1 MDGQENT
8 SWWRI
13 AEGSDGRSA
22 PLPHR
27 VVYERMKISLEWLS
41 DFVTWTEKDPQVI
54 ADRVTL
60 GTAEVEEVEMQG
72 RFLEKCCVGKVV
84 TAEKHPNADRLTIC
98 TVDTDDGMKTVVCGG
113 TNVVPGMLVAFA
125 HVGATVKWHGEETV
139 TLEPVKIRG
148 TQSEGMICAAEELG
162 LEGIYQALP
171 EDGERPIMDL
181 GRLSKSYKLEA
192 KKPLKEAL
200 ALTDVILHINNT
212 AITTRPDLFSHSGFA
227 REVVA
232 LGLATWKKK
241 KSSKEM
247 SFPRTPSSLHMH
259 IDVPDLVPRFLGCR
273 IDIESLGETPEWMKK
288 RLSAI
293 GIRSINLPVD
303 ITNYVAN
310 EIGVPMHSFDADDI
324 KGDVHLRL
332 SKMGEKITTLDGV
345 ERELPAGALILNDDD
360 GIFDL
365 LGIMGGLRSSTKP
378 ETKHLFIH
386 ALSINSKTIRKT
398 VVATGHRTDAS
409 VVYEKG
415 VPPVTTEAG
424 FLRAVE
430 LILDLIP
437 GATLASECISKGD
450 NGTMPTIPLPID
462 RVTALIG
469 KDIPEGDI
477 IRILEDLECAIEKGP
492 KKGTLTVTPPL
503 HRVRDL
509 QGQHDLIEE
518 VGRIYGYDR
527 IENVMPM
534 ADLRI
539 PERDERMHTLRDVL
553 KNDQYL
559 ETVPLSFLSRQQMQK
574 AGFNPADAVEIENP
588 LGDDTGLLQTSTLP
602 ALLIHAEKNLLTA
615 GTLRTFHWSHVF
627 EKGKPEHLELS
638 LLTSTRDATTLLTDP
653 FLETKETLLH
663 ALSAAGYDVT
673 IAPAKTIPAYAHPGR
688 IADVT
693 FGKEVIG
700 QIFEVHPTIRQ
711 TFDIPG
717 RASGAIINL
726 SALLK
731 HEPKKILARALA
743 LYPSVTYDVTI
754 TRTHDNHIEK
764 LLEKARKASDL
775 LENAVVHDLYQK
787 AGADTYNVT
796 LRFTYRSE
804 EKTLTEEEAKAAHEK
819 VLKAIG

>member
-1 MDGQENT
+1 MP
-8 SWWRI
+8 
-13 AEGSDGRSA
+13 SA
-22 PLPHR
+22 SVVPTPPLP
-27 VVYERMKISLEWLS
+27 VVWGRMKISLEWLS
-41 DFVTWTEKDPQVI
+41 DFLTWTEKDPQKI
-54 ADRVTL
+54 AERMTL
-60 GTAEVEEVEMQG
+60 GSAEVEEVEMQG
-72 RFLEKCCVGKVV
+72 RYLENCCVGKVL
-84 TAEKHPNADRLTIC
+84 TADRHPNADRLLIC
-98 TVDTDDGMKTVVCGG
+98 TVETDDDVKTVVCGG

-162 LEGIYQALP
+162 LESIYETKP

-181 GRLSKSYKLEA
+181 GRLKADSRKLKA
-192 KKPLKEAL
+192 GDSLKEVL
-200 ALTDVILHINNT
+200 GMTDTILHINNT
-212 AITTRPDLFSHSGFA
+212 AITTRPDLFSHIGFA
-227 REVVA
+227 RECVA
-232 LGLATWKKK
+232 LGLATWRKA
-241 KSSKEM
+241 EPLARP
-247 SFPRTPSSLHMH
+247 SFPKTPSSLHMH

-273 IDIESLGETPEWMKK
+273 IDIESLGETPAWMKK

-332 SKMGEKITTLDGV
+332 SKMGETITTLDGV

-386 ALSINSKTIRKT
+386 ALSIDSKTIRKT

-437 GATLASECISKGD
+437 GATLASECISKGN

-469 KDIPEGDI
+469 KDIPEADI
-477 IRILEDLECAIEKGP
+477 IRILEDLECAVEKGP

-539 PERDERMHTLRDVL
+539 PERDERIHKLRDTL
-553 KNDQYL
+553 KSSGYF
-559 ETVPLSFLSRQQMQK
+559 ETVPLSFLSTQQFQK
-574 AGFNPADAVEIENP
+574 AGVDSADAVEIENP
-588 LGDDTGLLQTSTLP
+588 LGDDTALLQTSTLP
-602 ALLIHAEKNLLTA
+602 ALLIHAEKNLRQA
-615 GTLRTFHWSHVF
+615 GTLRSFHWSHVF
-627 EKGKPEHLELS
+627 AKGKPEHLELS
-638 LLTSTRDATTLLTDP
+638 TLTCTRETTGLLNDP
-653 FLETKETLLH
+653 FLEMKETVISSL
-663 ALSAAGYDVT
+663 AAAGYAVT
-673 IAPAKTIPAYAHPGR
+673 IASTKTVPAYAHPGR
-688 IADVT
+688 IADIV
-693 FGKEVIG
+693 FEKKVIG
-700 QIFEVHPTIRQ
+700 QLFEVHPTIRK

-717 RASGAIINL
+717 RAAGAIINL
-726 SALLK
+726 HDLLAHAPQK
-731 HEPKKILARALA
+731 VKAQPLAQF
-743 LYPSVTYDVTI
+743 PSIVYDVTI
-754 TRTHDNHIEK
+754 TRTHDKHIAALIEKASKESK
-764 LLEKARKASDL
+764 LLESV
-775 LENAVVHDLYQK
+775 VVHDLYQK
-787 AGADTYNVT
+787 AGSDTYNAT
-796 LRFTYRSE
+796 LRFTYRSP
-804 EKTLTEEEAKAAHEK
+804 EKTLTEEEAKMEQEK